1 MKLLNLEIDQLNADM
16 LKSNDKLNELSIY
29 IENLTIDKSK
39 NVPSQIY
46 RTQVFLVYSDASK
59 NFANNQKFQS
69 VFYQHGHEQVDG
81 LKSSKFGAVPG

>member
-1 MKLLNLEIDQLNADM
+1 M

-59 NFANNQKFQS
+59 NFANNQKF
-69 VFYQHGHEQVDG
+69 
-81 LKSSKFGAVPG
+81 